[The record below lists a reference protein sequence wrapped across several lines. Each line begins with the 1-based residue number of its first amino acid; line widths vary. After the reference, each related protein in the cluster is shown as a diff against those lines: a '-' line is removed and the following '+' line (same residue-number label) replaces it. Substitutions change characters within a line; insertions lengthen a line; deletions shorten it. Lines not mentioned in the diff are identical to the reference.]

1 MKFAFAAGVIALAF
15 AAPAFA
21 QHETHEHGASSTAA
35 APSNG
40 SVQGAGVVKAMNTKS
55 GTITLHHGPIAAL
68 KWPAMTM
75 TFKASTEVLKAAK
88 AGQKVTFTLNAAGDE
103 VTAIQ

>member
-1 MKFAFAAGVIALAF
+1 MKLAVMAVIGTLV

-21 QHETHEHGASSTAA
+21 QAPMLGMSAPAHAA
-35 APSNG
+35 TSKT
-40 SVQGAGVVKAMNTKS
+40 VEGAGVIEGVNAKA

-75 TFKASTEVLKAAK
+75 TFKGSADILKTAK
-88 AGQKVTFTLNAAGDE
+88 KGQKVKFTLKPAGNE
-103 VTAIQ
+103 ILALRPN